1 MEDKSKTVIVSII
14 GTILTIAVVSLG
26 VTYAFFSANIS
37 GSESGSTI
45 VAEAGIMQIAVSG
58 GNNVT
63 AENIMPDN
71 DNPWGTKTITLTGTN
86 TTEKS
91 MSYKIKLFVD
101 NNEFKKANMQY
112 TLTSTNT
119 GNNGAVITSVTTA
132 TDITAAVGAS
142 QVLGGTTQ
150 VGYFLNAS
158 KVAHTYV
165 LKLFYPETNT
175 DQSED
180 MGAKFAAHI
189 VVESVKTQ

>member
-14 GTILTIAVVSLG
+14 GTILTIAIVSLG

-91 MSYKIKLFVD
+91 MSYKIKLVVD

-158 KVAHTYV
+158 EVAHTYV

>member
-14 GTILTIAVVSLG
+14 GTILTIAIVSLG

-71 DNPWGTKTITLTGTN
+71 ENPWGTKTITLTGTN

-91 MSYKIKLFVD
+91 MSYKIKLVVD

-158 KVAHTYV
+158 EVAHTYV

>member
-1 MEDKSKTVIVSII
+1 MEDKPKTVIVSII
-14 GTILTIAVVSLG
+14 GTILTIAIVSLG

-45 VAEAGIMQIAVSG
+45 IAEAGIMQIAVSG

-63 AENIMPDN
+63 AENIMPDS

-91 MSYKIKLFVD
+91 MSYKLKLVVD

-158 KVAHTYV
+158 NVAHTYV

>member
-1 MEDKSKTVIVSII
+1 MEDKPKTVIVSII
-14 GTILTIAVVSLG
+14 GTILTIAIVSLG

-45 VAEAGIMQIAVSG
+45 IAEAGIMQIAVSG

-63 AENIMPDN
+63 AENIMPDS

-91 MSYKIKLFVD
+91 MSYKIKLVVD
-101 NNEFKKANMQY
+101 NNEFKKANMRY

-158 KVAHTYV
+158 NVAHTYV

>member
-1 MEDKSKTVIVSII
+1 MEGKSKTIIISII
-14 GTILTIAVVSLG
+14 GTILSIAIVSLG
-26 VTYAFFSANIS
+26 VTYAFFSASIT

-45 VAEAGIMQIAVSG
+45 VAEAGIMQISVSG

-91 MSYKIKLFVD
+91 MSYKIKLVVD

-119 GNNGAVITSVTTA
+119 GNNGEVITSVTTA
-132 TDITAAVGAS
+132 TDITAAVGTS

-189 VVESVKTQ
+189 VIESVKS

>member
-1 MEDKSKTVIVSII
+1 MEGKSKTIIISII
-14 GTILTIAVVSLG
+14 GTILSIAIVSLG
-26 VTYAFFSANIS
+26 VTYAFFSASIT

-45 VAEAGIMQIAVSG
+45 VAEAGIMQISVSG

-91 MSYKIKLFVD
+91 MSYKIKFVVD

-119 GNNGAVITSVTTA
+119 GNNGGVITSVATA
-132 TDITAAVGAS
+132 TDITAAVGTS

-158 KVAHTYV
+158 NVAHTYV

-189 VVESVKTQ
+189 VIESVKS

>member
-1 MEDKSKTVIVSII
+1 MEDKPKTVIVSII
-14 GTILTIAVVSLG
+14 GTILTIAIVSLG

-45 VAEAGIMQIAVSG
+45 VAEAGIMQIAVTG

-91 MSYKIKLFVD
+91 MSYKIKLVVD

>member
-1 MEDKSKTVIVSII
+1 MEGKSKSIIISII
-14 GTILTIAVVSLG
+14 GTILSIAIVSLG
-26 VTYAFFSANIS
+26 VTYAFFSASII

-45 VAEAGIMQIAVSG
+45 VAEAGIMQISVSG

-91 MSYKIKLFVD
+91 MSYKIKLVVD

-119 GNNGAVITSVTTA
+119 ENNGAVISNVSTA
-132 TDITAAVGAS
+132 TDITAAVGTS

-189 VVESVKTQ
+189 VIESVKS

>member
-14 GTILTIAVVSLG
+14 GTILTIAIVSLG

-45 VAEAGIMQIAVSG
+45 VAEAGIMQIAVTG

-91 MSYKIKLFVD
+91 MSYKIKLVVD

>member
-1 MEDKSKTVIVSII
+1 MEDKPKTVIVSII
-14 GTILTIAVVSLG
+14 GTILTIAIVSLG

-45 VAEAGIMQIAVSG
+45 IAEAGIMQISVSG

-63 AENIMPDN
+63 AENIMPDS

-91 MSYKIKLFVD
+91 MSYKIKLVVD

-119 GNNGAVITSVTTA
+119 GNNGVVITSVTTA

-158 KVAHTYV
+158 NVAHTYV

>member
-1 MEDKSKTVIVSII
+1 
-14 GTILTIAVVSLG
+14 
-26 VTYAFFSANIS
+26 
-37 GSESGSTI
+37 
-45 VAEAGIMQIAVSG
+45 
-58 GNNVT
+58 
-63 AENIMPDN
+63 
-71 DNPWGTKTITLTGTN
+71 
-86 TTEKS
+86 
-91 MSYKIKLFVD
+91 MSYKIKLVVD

>member
-1 MEDKSKTVIVSII
+1 MEGKSKTIIISII
-14 GTILTIAVVSLG
+14 GIILSIAIVSLG
-26 VTYAFFSANIS
+26 VTYAFFSASIT

-45 VAEAGIMQIAVSG
+45 VAEAGIMQISVSG

-91 MSYKIKLFVD
+91 MSYKIKFVVD

-119 GNNGAVITSVTTA
+119 GNNGEVITSVTTA
-132 TDITAAVGAS
+132 TDITAAVGTS

-158 KVAHTYV
+158 EVAHTYV

>member
-1 MEDKSKTVIVSII
+1 MEDKPKTVIVSII
-14 GTILTIAVVSLG
+14 GTILTIAIVSLG

-45 VAEAGIMQIAVSG
+45 IAEAGIMQIAVSG

-91 MSYKIKLFVD
+91 MSYKIKLVVD

>member
-1 MEDKSKTVIVSII
+1 MEDKPKTVIVSII
-14 GTILTIAVVSLG
+14 GTILTIAIVSLG

-45 VAEAGIMQIAVSG
+45 IAEAGIMQIAVSG

-63 AENIMPDN
+63 TENIMPDN

-91 MSYKIKLFVD
+91 MSYKIKLVVD

-142 QVLGGTTQ
+142 QVLGGTTLI
-150 VGYFLNAS
+150 GYFLNAS
-158 KVAHTYV
+158 NVAHTYV

>member
-14 GTILTIAVVSLG
+14 GTILTIAIVSLG

-45 VAEAGIMQIAVSG
+45 VAEAGIMQIAVTG

-91 MSYKIKLFVD
+91 MSYKIKLVVD

-158 KVAHTYV
+158 NVAHTYV

>member
-14 GTILTIAVVSLG
+14 GTILTIAIVSLG

-45 VAEAGIMQIAVSG
+45 VTEAGIMQIAVSG

-91 MSYKIKLFVD
+91 MSYKIKLVVD

-132 TDITAAVGAS
+132 TDITATVGAS

-158 KVAHTYV
+158 EVAHTYV

>member
-1 MEDKSKTVIVSII
+1 MEGKSKTIIISII
-14 GTILTIAVVSLG
+14 GTILSIAIVSLG
-26 VTYAFFSANIS
+26 VTYAFFSASIT

-45 VAEAGIMQIAVSG
+45 VAEAGIMQISVSG

>member
-1 MEDKSKTVIVSII
+1 MEDKPKTVIVSII
-14 GTILTIAVVSLG
+14 GTILTIAIVSLG

-45 VAEAGIMQIAVSG
+45 IAEAGIMQIAVSG

-91 MSYKIKLFVD
+91 MSYKIKLVVD

-158 KVAHTYV
+158 NVAHTYV

>member
-1 MEDKSKTVIVSII
+1 MEDKPKTVIVSII

-45 VAEAGIMQIAVSG
+45 IAEAGIMQIAVSG

-91 MSYKIKLFVD
+91 MSYKIKLVVD

-158 KVAHTYV
+158 NVAHTYV

>member
-14 GTILTIAVVSLG
+14 GTILTIAIVSLG

-91 MSYKIKLFVD
+91 MSYKIKLVVD

>member
-1 MEDKSKTVIVSII
+1 MEGKSKTIIISII
-14 GTILTIAVVSLG
+14 GIILSIAIVSLG
-26 VTYAFFSANIS
+26 VTYAFFSASIT

-45 VAEAGIMQIAVSG
+45 VAEAGIMQISVSG

-91 MSYKIKLFVD
+91 MSYKIKLVVD

-119 GNNGAVITSVTTA
+119 GNNGEVITSVTTA
-132 TDITAAVGAS
+132 TDITAAVGTS
-142 QVLGGTTQ
+142 QILGGTTQ

-189 VVESVKTQ
+189 VIESVKS

>member
-14 GTILTIAVVSLG
+14 GTILTIAIVSLG

>member
-14 GTILTIAVVSLG
+14 GTILTIAIVSLG

-45 VAEAGIMQIAVSG
+45 IAEAGIMQIAVSG

-91 MSYKIKLFVD
+91 MSYKIKLVVD

>member
-91 MSYKIKLFVD
+91 MSYKIKLVVD

-158 KVAHTYV
+158 NVAHTYV

>member
-1 MEDKSKTVIVSII
+1 MEDKPKTVIVSII
-14 GTILTIAVVSLG
+14 GTILTIAIVSLG

-45 VAEAGIMQIAVSG
+45 IAEAGIMQIAVSG

-63 AENIMPDN
+63 TENIMPDN

-91 MSYKIKLFVD
+91 MSYKIKLVVD

-150 VGYFLNAS
+150 IGYFLNAS
-158 KVAHTYV
+158 NVAHTYV

>member
-63 AENIMPDN
+63 AENIMPDS

-91 MSYKIKLFVD
+91 MSYKIKLVVD

-158 KVAHTYV
+158 NVAHTYV

>member
-1 MEDKSKTVIVSII
+1 MEDKPKTVIVSII
-14 GTILTIAVVSLG
+14 GTILTIAIVSLG

-45 VAEAGIMQIAVSG
+45 IAEAGIMQIAVSG

-63 AENIMPDN
+63 AENIMPDS

-91 MSYKIKLFVD
+91 MSYKIKLVVD

-158 KVAHTYV
+158 NVAHTYV

>member
-14 GTILTIAVVSLG
+14 GTILTIAIVSLG

-91 MSYKIKLFVD
+91 MSYKIKLVVD

-132 TDITAAVGAS
+132 TDITVAVGAS

-158 KVAHTYV
+158 EVAHTYV

>member
-1 MEDKSKTVIVSII
+1 MEDKPKTVIVSII
-14 GTILTIAVVSLG
+14 GTILTIAIVSLG

-91 MSYKIKLFVD
+91 MSYKIKLVVD

-132 TDITAAVGAS
+132 TDITVAVGAS

-158 KVAHTYV
+158 EVAHTYV

>member
-14 GTILTIAVVSLG
+14 GTILTIAIVSLG

-45 VAEAGIMQIAVSG
+45 IAEAGIMQISVSG

-63 AENIMPDN
+63 AENIMPDS

-91 MSYKIKLFVD
+91 MSYKIKLVVD

-158 KVAHTYV
+158 NVAHTYV

>member
-1 MEDKSKTVIVSII
+1 MEDKPKTVIVSII
-14 GTILTIAVVSLG
+14 GTILTIAIVSLG

-45 VAEAGIMQIAVSG
+45 IAEAGIMQISVSG

-63 AENIMPDN
+63 AENIMPDS

-91 MSYKIKLFVD
+91 MSYKLKLVVD

-119 GNNGAVITSVTTA
+119 GNNGVVITSVTTA

-158 KVAHTYV
+158 NVAHTYV

>member
-45 VAEAGIMQIAVSG
+45 IAEAGIMQIAVSG

-63 AENIMPDN
+63 AENIMPDS

-91 MSYKIKLFVD
+91 MSYKIKLVVD

-158 KVAHTYV
+158 NVAHTYV

>member
-1 MEDKSKTVIVSII
+1 MEDKPKTVIVSII
-14 GTILTIAVVSLG
+14 GTILTIAIVSLG

-91 MSYKIKLFVD
+91 MSYKLKLVVD

-132 TDITAAVGAS
+132 TDITVAVGAS

-158 KVAHTYV
+158 EVAHTYV

>member
-1 MEDKSKTVIVSII
+1 MEDKPKTVIVSII
-14 GTILTIAVVSLG
+14 GTILTIAIVSLG

-45 VAEAGIMQIAVSG
+45 IAEAGIMQISVSG

-63 AENIMPDN
+63 AENIMPDS

-91 MSYKIKLFVD
+91 MSYKIKLVVD

-158 KVAHTYV
+158 NVAHTYV

>member
-14 GTILTIAVVSLG
+14 GTILTIAIVSLG

-45 VAEAGIMQIAVSG
+45 VAEAGIMQIAVTG
-58 GNNVT
+58 GNNVA

-91 MSYKIKLFVD
+91 MSYKIKLVVD

>member
-14 GTILTIAVVSLG
+14 GTILTIAIVSLG

-63 AENIMPDN
+63 AENIMPDS

-91 MSYKIKLFVD
+91 MSYKIKLIVD

-158 KVAHTYV
+158 NVAHTYV

>member
-14 GTILTIAVVSLG
+14 GTILTIAIVSLG

-63 AENIMPDN
+63 AEDIMPDN
-71 DNPWGTKTITLTGTN
+71 DNPWGTRAITLTGTN

-158 KVAHTYV
+158 EVAHTYV